1 MTFVDIPIA
10 HGVEPRPEVHVK
22 MYDFVAQRQ
31 IEIVE
36 VWSLYDDPDLVLELV
51 N

>member
-1 MTFVDIPIA
+1 MTFAIPIA
-10 HGVEPRPEVHVK
+10 HGVEPRPEVQVK

-36 VWSLYDDPDLVLELV
+36 VWSLYDLDLVLDLV